1 MENVSPQ
8 VLRQVAKELLDLQK
22 DPPEGVKIF
31 MNEDDI
37 TDIQA
42 TVVGPGAEI
51 SRVHCLQTSQ
61 LFVQLFCGSVNDG
74 NLLKW

>member
-42 TVVGPGAEI
+42 TVFGPGAEI
-51 SRVHCLQTSQ
+51 SHIHVHRLQISQ
-61 LFVQLFCGSVNDG
+61 LFLQLFH
-74 NLLKW
+74 

>member
-22 DPPEGVKIF
+22 DPPEGVKIL

-42 TVVGPGAEI
+42 TVVGPGAEM
-51 SRVHCLQTSQ
+51 SQ
-61 LFVQLFCGSVNDG
+61 
-74 NLLKW
+74 